1 MIGMYDHILLPVST
15 DATPDER
22 YESVYELAGHH
33 GATITI
39 LSVADT
45 NRDSVTN
52 LGDEVIDTLEDEAT
66 KAVERFAE
74 AAREH
79 SVAVETETIQGVPDE
94 VILEYDESHDIDVI
108 VMRKRDRS
116 RLKETL
122 LGSVTDRVI
131 RLTDT
136 PVLVI

>member
-1 MIGMYDHILLPVST
+1 MYDRILLPVAQ
-15 DATPDER
+15 DASPDER
-22 YESVYELAGHH
+22 YDSVYTLAEHH
-33 GATITI
+33 GATLVV

-45 NRDSVTN
+45 DRDSVTT
-52 LGDEVIDTLEDEAT
+52 LGTEVVDTLETEAT
-66 KAVERFAE
+66 ATVEQFAE
-74 AAREH
+74 NGRDY
-79 SVAVETETIQGVPDE
+79 SIVVETEVVQGVPHEAIVAYTDE
-94 VILEYDESHDIDVI
+94 HNVDLL
-108 VMRKRDRS
+108 VMRKNDRS

>member
-1 MIGMYDHILLPVST
+1 MYDRILLPVAQ
-15 DATPDER
+15 DASPDER
-22 YESVYELAGHH
+22 YDSVYTLAEHH
-33 GATITI
+33 GATLVV

-45 NRDSVTN
+45 DRDSVTT
-52 LGDEVIDTLEDEAT
+52 LGTEVVDTLETEAT
-66 KAVERFAE
+66 ATVEQFAE
-74 AAREH
+74 NGRDY
-79 SVAVETETIQGVPDE
+79 SIVVETEVVQGVPHEAIVAYTDE
-94 VILEYDESHDIDVI
+94 HDVDLL
-108 VMRKRDRS
+108 VMRKNDRS

>member
-1 MIGMYDHILLPVST
+1 MYDRILLPVAQ
-15 DATPDER
+15 DASPDER
-22 YESVYELAGHH
+22 YDSVYTLAEHH
-33 GATITI
+33 GATLVV

-45 NRDSVTN
+45 DRDSVTT
-52 LGDEVIDTLEDEAT
+52 LGTEVVDTLETEAT
-66 KAVERFAE
+66 ATVEQFAE
-74 AAREH
+74 NGRDY
-79 SVAVETETIQGVPDE
+79 SIVVETEVVQGVPHEAIVAYTDE
-94 VILEYDESHDIDVI
+94 HDVDLL
-108 VMRKRDRS
+108 VMRKHDRS

>member
-1 MIGMYDHILLPVST
+1 MYDHVLLPVST

-22 YESVYELAGHH
+22 YEPIYELAAQH

-52 LGDEVIDTLEDEAT
+52 LGGEVVDTLESEAT

-74 AAREH
+74 AARER
-79 SVAVETETIQGVPDE
+79 AITVETETIQGVPDE
-94 VILEYDESHDIDVI
+94 AILEYDETHDIDVI

>member
-1 MIGMYDHILLPVST
+1 MYDRILLPVAQ
-15 DATPDER
+15 DASPDER
-22 YESVYELAGHH
+22 YESVYTLAEHH
-33 GATITI
+33 GATLVV

-45 NRDSVTN
+45 NRDSVTT
-52 LGDEVIDTLEDEAT
+52 LGNEVVDTLETEAT
-66 KAVERFAE
+66 ATVEQFAE
-74 AAREH
+74 NGRGYSIE
-79 SVAVETETIQGVPDE
+79 VETEVIQGVPHEEIVAYTDE
-94 VILEYDESHDIDVI
+94 HDVDLL

-131 RLTDT
+131 RLTET